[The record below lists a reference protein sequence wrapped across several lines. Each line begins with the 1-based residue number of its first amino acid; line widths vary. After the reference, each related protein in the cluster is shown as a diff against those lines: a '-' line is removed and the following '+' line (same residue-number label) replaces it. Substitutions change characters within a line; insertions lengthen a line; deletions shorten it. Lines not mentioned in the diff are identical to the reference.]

1 MAKENL
7 NGINVGDKL
16 VCEYKEGLIHGK
28 CPVTVKSID
37 GDIITVDGKDYLKDK
52 RFRVCD
58 GHYADGEQNVYVRR
72 TDEAELREISVAG
85 EIQKCIGDLV
95 HDVDRISTAY
105 VRGKIDLEGIRKIAS
120 EVRSYAD
127 DVYNRE

>member
-16 VCEYKEGLIHGK
+16 VCEYNEGLLHSK
-28 CPVTVKSID
+28 CVVTVKSID
-37 GDIITVDGKDYLKDK
+37 GDIITVDGKNYLKGK
-52 RFRVCD
+52 RFKVCD

-72 TDEAELREISVAG
+72 TDEAELQEIGVAG
-85 EIQKCIGDLV
+85 EIQKCISDLV
-95 HDVDRISTAY
+95 SDVDRISTAY

-127 DVYNRE
+127 DVYSRE